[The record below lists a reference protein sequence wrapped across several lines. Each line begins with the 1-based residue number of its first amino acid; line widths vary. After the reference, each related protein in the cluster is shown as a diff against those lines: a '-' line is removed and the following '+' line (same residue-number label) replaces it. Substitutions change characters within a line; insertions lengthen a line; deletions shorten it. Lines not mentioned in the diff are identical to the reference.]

1 VAVPVTSRCVWRGE
15 FASGHSLAVVND
27 GLVGALD
34 ARGVAVDRVDPDAPQ
49 LATDAPGI
57 AAHWPPHFD
66 APTDGPF
73 AIYQPW
79 EFGEVPAYWA
89 ERIRERVD
97 EVWTASEYSR
107 QSYLAAGVAPELVHV
122 VPNGV
127 DLDRFSPEGRAWQ
140 LEETAGTVFLFVGGT
155 TYRKGIDV
163 LLEAY
168 GRAFTDDD
176 DVLLVVKGF
185 GAGTYYRGQTA
196 EDAIAAFRERRRAP
210 RLLPFD
216 AHLDFDA
223 IPSLYRAA
231 DCLVQPYRGE
241 GFCLPALEALAC
253 GKPVVVTAGGP
264 TDEFAPDACAWHV
277 ASTRV
282 ALPADALPDELRIA
296 GGGFLLEPDV
306 EALVEQLR
314 AAADPD
320 ARSAKGATARAHAER
335 FSWDAAAG
343 VVAERLPALGAT
355 APIRTVQPAV
365 VPGANPVVLAVD
377 ADWASPATWAPALS
391 AYAEAFGPGDGT
403 TLVLPAADE
412 AAAVASISAYLDD
425 AGIDA
430 ESLADVVVADATS
443 LRPGSLELGAD
454 AFVRTGDTSPARARR
469 VLDADPA
476 ALRSLLVP

>member
-27 GLVGALD
+27 GLVGALE
-34 ARGVAVDRVDPDAPQ
+34 ACGIAVERTGPDDPQ
-49 LATDAPGI
+49 LATDAVGV

-66 APTDGPF
+66 APSHGPF
-73 AIYQPW
+73 ALYQPW
-79 EFGEVPAYWA
+79 EFGEVPALWA

-107 QSYLAAGVAPELVHV
+107 QAYLAAGVAPELVHV

-127 DLDRFSPEGRAWQ
+127 DLERFSPDGRTWQ
-140 LEETAGTVFLFVGGT
+140 LGETAATVFLFVGGT

-168 GRAFTDDD
+168 GRAFTAAD
-176 DVLLVVKGF
+176 DVLLVIKGF
-185 GAGTYYRGQTA
+185 GSGTYYRGQTA
-196 EDAIAAFRERRRAP
+196 EDAIAAFRGRPNAP
-210 RLLPFD
+210 RILPFD
-216 AHLDFDA
+216 AHLGFDA
-223 IPSLYRAA
+223 VPALYRAA

-264 TDEFAPDACAWHV
+264 TDEFAPEACAWHV
-277 ASTRV
+277 ASTRIPLPAG
-282 ALPADALPDELRIA
+282 ALPPELEIA

-306 EALVEQLR
+306 DALVDRLREAADGDAR
-314 AAADPD
+314 AAKA
-320 ARSAKGATARAHAER
+320 AAARAHAER
-335 FSWDAAAG
+335 FSWQAAAS
-343 VVAERLPALGAT
+343 VAAARLAALEGA
-355 APIRTVQPAV
+355 APIRAVPPAV
-365 VPGANPVVLAVD
+365 VPGANPLVLAVD
-377 ADWASPATWAPALS
+377 ADWSSPGSWTPALA
-391 AYAEAFGPGDGT
+391 AYAEAFGPADGT

-430 ESLADVVVADATS
+430 GTLADVVVADASS

-454 AFVRTGDTSPARARR
+454 AFVSTGAHRPPRARR